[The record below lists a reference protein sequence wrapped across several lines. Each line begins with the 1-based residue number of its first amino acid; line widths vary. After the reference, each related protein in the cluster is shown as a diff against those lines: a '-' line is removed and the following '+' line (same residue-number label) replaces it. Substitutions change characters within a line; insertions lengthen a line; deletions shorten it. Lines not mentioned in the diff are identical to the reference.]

1 MVAMTQFIPAKN
13 KLEAVVRISSL
24 TNSGP
29 EVLGPGSKERK
40 SVFEN
45 LAKGLDLHFSG
56 KETKQ
61 ALGKRIVECLGGNW
75 TKSCESTG
83 QTITLHGLNL
93 VLRLA
98 EDHFLSSHIKN
109 RFTCN
114 CKSAHEEINA
124 IRKIAISVTPKSMD
138 GKACVLFMQKAGGKW
153 KKTEW
158 HGEYYEMHLFAA
170 LVNSIGGGKRK
181 FFNTTFDYACLNT
194 WDIKV
199 ASVNGSKSKTH
210 YVNDEKATNAAIA
223 NGGLGLIILSGD
235 SKRSFAFAKWHKALR
250 GQSGTPKKKLTEK
263 FIPRTL
269 DLFFIPDQ
277 NALKGAVSAGALKIQ
292 TQGKN
297 SNGKSRPKKYS
308 INLHKARLSGI
319 FITSH
324 TF

>member
-1 MVAMTQFIPAKN
+1 MTQFIPAKN

-45 LAKGLDLHFSG
+45 LAKGLDLNFSG

-61 ALGKRIVECLGGNW
+61 ALGKKIVERLGGNW
-75 TKSCESTG
+75 AKSCESTG
-83 QTITLHGLNL
+83 QTITLYGLNL

-98 EDHFLSSHIKN
+98 EDHFLSTKIQN
-109 RFTCN
+109 RYTCN
-114 CKSAHEEINA
+114 CKSAVQEIAEIKN
-124 IRKIAISVTPKSMD
+124 IAVSVTPKSMD
-138 GKACVLFMQKAGGKW
+138 GKKCVLSMQKAGGKW

-158 HGEYYEMHLFAA
+158 HGEYYEMILFAA

-181 FFNTTFDYACLNT
+181 FRNTTFDYACLNT

-199 ASVNGSKSKTH
+199 ASVNGSKTNTH
-210 YVNDEKATNAAIA
+210 YVNDEKATNAAISS
-223 NGGLGLIILSGD
+223 GGLGLIILSGD
-235 SKRSFAFAKWHKALR
+235 SKRSLAFAMWHKKLR
-250 GQSGTPKKKLTEK
+250 GQNGVPKKKLTEK
-263 FIPRTL
+263 FIPRKL

-277 NALKGAVSAGALKIQ
+277 SALKNAISAGALKLQ
-292 TQGKN
+292 TQGPN
-297 SNGKSRPKKYS
+297 SNGKPRPKKYG
-308 INLHKARLSGI
+308 INLRKARLSGI
-319 FITSH
+319 FMTSH